1 MSEDGVNSNPDHSE
15 RGDLPR
21 HIAIVMDGNGR
32 WARQRGLPRA
42 AGHRRGVDAVR
53 EIISACARRGIE
65 QLTLFAFSSEN
76 WRRPEREVSM
86 LMELFLAALE
96 REIAK
101 LHENNIRFRVIGDY
115 GAFGDKIVSRI
126 EEAQA
131 LTADNGGLTVNVAA
145 NYGGRWDIVQACQA
159 LAKEVEQGD
168 LAAADVNEETLQ
180 RFVCLADAPEPD
192 LFIRTSGEHRIS
204 NFLLWQSAYTELYFT
219 DTLWPDF
226 DGVELD
232 RALDDYRKRQRR
244 FGQTGEQLEEKS
256 HA

>member
-1 MSEDGVNSNPDHSE
+1 MSEDGVSSKSAVSE

-32 WARQRGLPRA
+32 WARRRGLPRA
-42 AGHRRGVDAVR
+42 AGHRKGVESVR
-53 EIISACARRGIE
+53 EIISACAQRGIE
-65 QLTLFAFSSEN
+65 QLTVFAFSSEN

-86 LMELFLAALE
+86 LMELFLVALE
-96 REIAK
+96 REVAK

-115 GAFGDKIVSRI
+115 HAFGTKIVSRI
-126 EEAQA
+126 EESQA
-131 LTADNGGLTVNVAA
+131 LTASNTGLTVNVAA
-145 NYGGRWDIVQACQA
+145 NYGGRWDIVQACKA
-159 LAKEVEQGD
+159 AADKVEQGEWS
-168 LAAADVNEETLQ
+168 AADISEETLKP
-180 RFVCLADAPEPD
+180 FLCLADAPDPD

-226 DGVELD
+226 NGVELD
-232 RALDDYRKRQRR
+232 KAITDYQQRQRR
-244 FGQTGEQLEEKS
+244 FGRTGEQLEDIK